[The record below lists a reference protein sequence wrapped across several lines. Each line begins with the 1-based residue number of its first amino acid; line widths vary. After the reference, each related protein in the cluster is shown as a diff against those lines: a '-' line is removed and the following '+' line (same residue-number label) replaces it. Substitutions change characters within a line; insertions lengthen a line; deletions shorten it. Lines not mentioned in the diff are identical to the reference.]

1 MAKFCTKCGASLE
14 DNASFCTSCGAKFEA
29 EPVAQA
35 VIEQPQANE
44 TILDKFKANANAEGI
59 KKLTA
64 NPNFTK
70 YAGIGAVA
78 LVVLILI
85 IILCSVFSGGYAKP
99 VEKMYKA
106 VQNKDGDLMM
116 ECYSEYEIDYMADR
130 YDMSK
135 KDIQKYYKESAK
147 TLYDFIKEEYGR
159 DFKIKVSVEDKEKI
173 DKDDLKDIE
182 EILQIKFDKKKL
194 EVTKGYVLDCD
205 FEIKGDDD
213 EDTES
218 EEVLVL
224 KIDGEWCITSL
235 LDADDDFGDILEDLE
250 DDD

>member
-1 MAKFCTKCGASLE
+1 MAKFCTKCGASLDE
-14 DNASFCTSCGAKFEA
+14 NASFCTSCGAKFNTA
-29 EPVAQA
+29 PAS
-35 VIEQPQANE
+35 QPAANTNSNE

-70 YAGIGAVA
+70 YVGIGAVA
-78 LVVLILI
+78 VVALILI
-85 IILCSVFSGGYAKP
+85 IILCSVFSGGYVKP
-99 VEKMYKA
+99 VEKMYKSIA
-106 VQNKDGDLMM
+106 NKDGELLM

-147 TLYDFIKEEYGR
+147 TLYEFLKEEYGR

-173 DKDDLKDIE
+173 EKSDLKDIE

-194 EVTKGYVLDCD
+194 EVSKGYILDCD

-213 EDTES
+213 EGTES
-218 EEVLVL
+218 DEILVL
-224 KIDGEWCITSL
+224 KIDGEWCITSVL
-235 LDADDDFGDILEDLE
+235 EPDDDFEEILEDLE
-250 DDD
+250 ED